1 MRCPH
6 CGGAEDRVIE
16 SRENASGTTIRRRR
30 ECLACSYRF
39 TSYERIEEKPLMV
52 VKRDGRR
59 EPFDL
64 KKLER
69 GIQKSLE
76 KRPVSQSRVEE
87 MLHEIEDESA
97 IIGKASRE
105 IPGKQ
110 LGEMVLA
117 KLFALDRVAY
127 VRFASVYRMFENVE
141 AFVKEI
147 EKLSRNL
154 GEEGSESHK
163 PAG

>member
-97 IIGKASRE
+97 IIGKANRE

-163 PAG
+163 PAD